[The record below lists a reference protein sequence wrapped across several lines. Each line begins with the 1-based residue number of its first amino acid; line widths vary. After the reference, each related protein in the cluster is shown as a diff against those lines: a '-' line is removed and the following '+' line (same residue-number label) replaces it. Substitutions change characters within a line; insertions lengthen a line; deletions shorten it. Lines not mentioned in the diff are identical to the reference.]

1 MKKKEQLRHKYI
13 LYLKKTKKN
22 ETKSGK
28 EKELEK
34 KRESQR
40 CLPLKLI
47 RACVGDTESPLT
59 YSNLSLFFP
68 DLFFPSSFLLS
79 HFNGKIGSPLKAPE
93 KGENNGINR
102 RIAANTEKEEKKKKL
117 KKAA

>member
-34 KRESQR
+34 KE
-40 CLPLKLI
+40 
-47 RACVGDTESPLT
+47 RANNASL
-59 YSNLSLFFP
+59 SNCSARV
-68 DLFFPSSFLLS
+68 S
-79 HFNGKIGSPLKAPE
+79 
-93 KGENNGINR
+93 GILNHH
-102 RIAANTEKEEKKKKL
+102 
-117 KKAA
+117 